1 MESKNIDKNDE
12 KFIINKLASNIDII
26 YKTLDNSIFNVNYDL
41 YVYIKSKFINMDSLL
56 PFLEE
61 HNEEGIIDYL
71 INLMTSKFLDQSFFY
86 ISQLIILISYK
97 KYSWSLE

>member
-61 HNEEGIIDYL
+61 HNEEGIIDSYDIKVFRSVIFL
-71 INLMTSKFLDQSFFY
+71 YFTINNFNF
-86 ISQLIILISYK
+86 I
-97 KYSWSLE
+97 